1 MPTCGGLNS
10 GSISRANKKTNKQ
23 RNKETN
29 NQTNTQTASTTHGAS
44 QKKTTYASLTGDTP
58 KDQVAMK
65 ELWPARA
72 EKVFQMDALLDNSHT
87 PVRHKNNTWPE
98 QAEIRIHQPSLIQ
111 SMKNILS
118 SSKFPWLMP
127 VGNPLICSARWP
139 LTKQLWVS
147 RTYLYLLLIIQ

>member
-1 MPTCGGLNS
+1 MEAFHEQTK
-10 GSISRANKKTNKQ
+10 NKQTKKQ
-23 RNKETN
+23 RNKQSNKQTRKHLPQPTEPPRKN
-29 NQTNTQTASTTHGAS
+29 NICIADR
-44 QKKTTYASLTGDTP
+44 DTP

-127 VGNPLICSARWP
+127 VGNPFD
-139 LTKQLWVS
+139 
-147 RTYLYLLLIIQ
+147 LLGTMTSYKTALSE

>member
-1 MPTCGGLNS
+1 MEAFHEQT
-10 GSISRANKKTNKQ
+10 KKQTNKQ

-29 NQTNTQTASTTHGAS
+29 NQTNKQTRKHLPQPTEPPR
-44 QKKTTYASLTGDTP
+44 KKTTYASLTGDTP